1 MGVALYSDV
10 FTCVKAPV
18 FYKIRRTLRSK
29 GLFVCLKRVV
39 RIWAPKRVQ
48 FSYLPSLNFKTP
60 IMASAETE
68 RELLSAH
75 ATVAEYKG
83 VKEGRESMLRVFP
96 QRPNKQWAEFQIIEV
111 SIAEVLV
118 LMKELK

>member
-1 MGVALYSDV
+1 MG
-10 FTCVKAPV
+10 T
-18 FYKIRRTLRSK
+18 K
-29 GLFVCLKRVV
+29 GCSFLIFRV
-39 RIWAPKRVQ
+39 
-48 FSYLPSLNFKTP
+48 LNFKTP

-111 SIAEVLV
+111 SEYSGGTD
-118 LMKELK
+118 ERT

>member
-1 MGVALYSDV
+1 M
-10 FTCVKAPV
+10 
-18 FYKIRRTLRSK
+18 
-29 GLFVCLKRVV
+29 
-39 RIWAPKRVQ
+39 Q

>member
-1 MGVALYSDV
+1 M

-39 RIWAPKRVQ
+39 RIWAPKGAV
-48 FSYLPSLNFKTP
+48 FLSSEFENFKTP